1 MRSSALPSHPAL
13 HAGVKNPFAHE
24 VSAVLD
30 AKGAGYNAG
39 NDETPN
45 SLMRDGVSILRMN
58 EPDLDCL

>member
-1 MRSSALPSHPAL
+1 MCTSAPSSHPAL
-13 HAGVKNPFAHE
+13 PEGVKNPFARKA
-24 VSAVLD
+24 SAVLD

-45 SLMRDGVSILRMN
+45 PLMRDGVSILRMS